1 LVPATNGCDP
11 PAPCGGHNSQ
21 AGAAAAGAAA
31 GAAAVDLPAPAAAVV
46 AEDVERPALIV
57 RVPAVPE
64 LVAAAVV
71 AD

>member
-11 PAPCGGHNSQ
+11 PAPCGGHKSQ